1 MKAQK
6 VLEILKKNYKNTG
19 TALKF
24 SSVFQLS
31 VAVILS
37 AQCTDERVNM
47 VTSKL
52 FQKLSEPKDFA
63 NVKPKELEKMIY
75 STGFYKNK
83 AKNIIKMSKKIL
95 DEYDGKVPQSMEE
108 LIKLPGIGR
117 KTANIILSEG
127 YGIIEGIAVDTHV
140 SRLAQRIGLSKNKE
154 PEKIE
159 KDLMQQ
165 FPKKDW
171 WFLSNALIW
180 HGRKICTAR
189 KPKCSECEIRQYCE
203 FFKNNENLF

>member
-1 MKAQK
+1 
-6 VLEILKKNYKNTG
+6 
-19 TALKF
+19 
-24 SSVFQLS
+24 
-31 VAVILS
+31 
-37 AQCTDERVNM
+37 
-47 VTSKL
+47 
-52 FQKLSEPKDFA
+52 
-63 NVKPKELEKMIY
+63 
-75 STGFYKNK
+75 
-83 AKNIIKMSKKIL
+83 
-95 DEYDGKVPQSMEE
+95 
-108 LIKLPGIGR
+108 
-117 KTANIILSEG
+117 IILSEG

-180 HGRKICTAR
+180 HGRKICIAR